1 MYLTSRAHDDIIFI
15 VEAEEEHVFIQIL
28 QNLLHVVKNRTH
40 EIYKDFIGLNLEFW
54 LAENGGAKTHQAKYP
69 PAQNSC

>member
-1 MYLTSRAHDDIIFI
+1 MYLTSRAHDDIIII

-40 EIYKDFIGLNLEFW
+40 ELYKDFIGLNLVF
-54 LAENGGAKTHQAKYP
+54 G
-69 PAQNSC
+69 